1 MDSGAPGRGLAEEE
15 RRGDANIAEKG
26 MATEQIIVKFEP
38 GDKDNPHN
46 WSMTWRL
53 VISGIYILLS
63 LNSTLGSSMPAGAI
77 KVIAEGLNVT
87 NKYQLVLPI
96 SVFLIGYIV
105 GPLFLAPLSEVYGRR
120 PLLLWTFVLYLFF
133 TLGTALVSNFPGLL
147 ILRFFAGTAAAAP
160 LAIVGGVF
168 ADCFPDSVHRGRV
181 MSMWAAG
188 TIFGPTL
195 SPLIS
200 GFLGKVSWRWPFW
213 LELIFGGFTLIPM
226 VFVPETFGPVI
237 LAQRAARIRKEL
249 KRDGIIAPGSAE
261 NVDLKEL
268 FAVTLSRPVK
278 MLFTEPIVPAVC
290 SYMAYVYAILY
301 LFFQA
306 YPIIFQDE
314 YGMSPGIAGLA
325 YLPVG
330 VGSVISAMM
339 VVLWDER
346 MRKRGNKKQS
356 MEYHRLTLAC
366 IGGPLIIM
374 SLFWLGWTGRRS
386 VHWIVPIL
394 AGLLYGT
401 GNTTIFMALF
411 NYLTDAYG
419 IYSASAMAA
428 GACTRSISGALL
440 PLAAKPMYERLGI
453 GWASSVLG
461 LMGLPL
467 VVIPFL
473 FLRYGQQLRARS
485 PFCAELARRKMEE
498 DDGSAGRGDSSGVV
512 ISAVEQTRRADRPAA

>member
-290 SYMAYVYAILY
+290 SYMAYVYRHPSIFSSQGIPYHISSGSWKRY
-301 LFFQA
+301 LCHDGRALGRAHAEKGEQEAVHGVPPFDSRLHWGAA
-306 YPIIFQDE
+306 YHNVSFLAVSSKSKMINDK
-314 YGMSPGIAGLA
+314 GTLGL
-325 YLPVG
+325 
-330 VGSVISAMM
+330 
-339 VVLWDER
+339 DR
-346 MRKRGNKKQS
+346 
-356 MEYHRLTLAC
+356 
-366 IGGPLIIM
+366 
-374 SLFWLGWTGRRS
+374 
-386 VHWIVPIL
+386 
-394 AGLLYGT
+394 
-401 GNTTIFMALF
+401 
-411 NYLTDAYG
+411 
-419 IYSASAMAA
+419 ASAMAA